1 MCVNLEGKEVGSRG
15 VWEEMEAAAQTLRCQ
30 QAVRR
35 ARPAVSPGGS
45 VVSPGGS
52 VAEGASCGRAA
63 TSMGSGRA
71 QRTNRRARP
80 PGGAAS
86 SLGLAEKERPARV
99 TRARGSQTSAGLSR
113 AGPGPRRLG
122 VSGPPAGGRP
132 AGPAA
137 LVLDGHDE
145 EEQQR
150 GALQRGQQEEVVVQ
164 VAAVDVACRREGSC
178 MATRRPGAGHANAA
192 PAAAPAATLPPRGHR
207 LCPKVR
213 ARCQGSP
220 EGAATPTPA
229 RPHPRDAQAAR
240 GPAAGTR
247 PAQRG
252 SVHRPRT
259 SCRRRRRL
267 SIF

>member
-35 ARPAVSPGGS
+35 ARPAVSPGGSVVSLGGS

-99 TRARGSQTSAGLSR
+99 TRARGSQTSAG
-113 AGPGPRRLG
+113 
-122 VSGPPAGGRP
+122 SGCQALLPAGAP
-132 AGPAA
+132 
-137 LVLDGHDE
+137 
-145 EEQQR
+145 R
-150 GALQRGQQEEVVVQ
+150 GLQRSYLTDTTRKSSS
-164 VAAVDVACRREGSC
+164 VAPCS
-178 MATRRPGAGHANAA
+178 AA
-192 PAAAPAATLPPRGHR
+192 SR
-207 LCPKVR
+207 KK
-213 ARCQGSP
+213 
-220 EGAATPTPA
+220 
-229 RPHPRDAQAAR
+229 
-240 GPAAGTR
+240 
-247 PAQRG
+247 
-252 SVHRPRT
+252 
-259 SCRRRRRL
+259 
-267 SIF
+267 